1 MDGMKTG
8 LGLPEVMLGVL
19 PGGGGTQRLPAL
31 TGQDFLLPAGP
42 FLIHLIRSFSGPFQ
56 IHLISFMLCPSG
68 PLLIHLIHSFPFW
81 SVSNSS

>member
-56 IHLISFMLCPSG
+56 IHLIHALSFWSAPNSSYSL
-68 PLLIHLIHSFPFW
+68 FPFW